1 MFKQFPFYKQRD
13 AMDCGPTCLMMVAEH
28 YGKQYTLPYLR
39 EHCHLS
45 REGVSALGIM
55 QGGEAIGL
63 SSLSAKV
70 SYDKNLSKGI
80 PTEEE
85 GCLLNAPLPCVA
97 HWNQNHFVVI
107 YKVTQHAVWVADPA
121 SGKFKLK
128 RSDFE
133 RSWLSDNQQ
142 GVIILFET
150 SPEFFNKHN
159 PTPSVSTG
167 FSSLYTYLNPY
178 RGLITQLVIAMLL
191 GSLFQLILPFLTQ
204 SIVDIGIE
212 NQNIGFIYLILAG
225 QVMLFLS
232 QLIVNFIQN
241 RILLHIGT
249 RINVALVSDF
259 LIKLMRLPIGF
270 FDTKMTGDLMQRIGD
285 QSRIESFLTQSSL
298 SIVFSFINFIV
309 FSSVLMLYNPTIFM
323 VFAIAAVCYIAWITL
338 FLRKR
343 KEIDYLRFQQ
353 ASDNQNTVIELIQGM
368 PEIKLQGSERKR
380 RQLWAGIQAK
390 LFNINLK
397 SLNLGQWQEAGA
409 AFFTQSKDIIITVI
423 AAQAVIEGK
432 MSLGMMMATQYIVG
446 QLNAPLQQFI
456 AFIRAAQDAKISM
469 ARLGEIHQQPD
480 ENVHAYNPI
489 GLDQLDILRG
499 GVASVLTEPVSTDL
513 SVAALSDKSDKTGSA
528 EAEATLHIEN
538 LTFKYNAL
546 NDEVLKNISL
556 TIPHGKVTA
565 IVGTSGS
572 GKTTLVKLLLGM
584 YPPTKGS
591 IKIGKINLQN
601 VTPSVWRQ
609 HCGAVMQEGYI
620 FSDTIAN
627 NIAESDPF
635 VDRRKLL
642 HAVQVA
648 NIQEFVETLPLGYN
662 TTIGARGS
670 GISQGQRQRLLIA
683 RAVYKNPS
691 FLFFDEAT
699 NALDANNERVIVENL
714 AQFFQNRTVV
724 VVAHRLS
731 TVKNADQIVVLEKGE
746 IVEIG
751 THTELV
757 EKRGA
762 YFNLVKN
769 QLELGS

>member
-1 MFKQFPFYKQRD
+1 
-13 AMDCGPTCLMMVAEH
+13 
-28 YGKQYTLPYLR
+28 
-39 EHCHLS
+39 
-45 REGVSALGIM
+45 
-55 QGGEAIGL
+55 
-63 SSLSAKV
+63 
-70 SYDKNLSKGI
+70 
-80 PTEEE
+80 
-85 GCLLNAPLPCVA
+85 
-97 HWNQNHFVVI
+97 
-107 YKVTQHAVWVADPA
+107 
-121 SGKFKLK
+121 
-128 RSDFE
+128 
-133 RSWLSDNQQ
+133 
-142 GVIILFET
+142 
-150 SPEFFNKHN
+150 
-159 PTPSVSTG
+159 
-167 FSSLYTYLNPY
+167 
-178 RGLITQLVIAMLL
+178 
-191 GSLFQLILPFLTQ
+191 
-204 SIVDIGIE
+204 
-212 NQNIGFIYLILAG
+212 
-225 QVMLFLS
+225 
-232 QLIVNFIQN
+232 
-241 RILLHIGT
+241 
-249 RINVALVSDF
+249 LVSDF

-323 VFAIAAVCYIAWITL
+323 VFAIAALFYITWITL

-343 KEIDYLRFQQ
+343 KEIDYVRFQQ

-368 PEIKLQGSERKR
+368 SEIKLQGSERKR

-390 LFNINLK
+390 LFNINLQ

-480 ENVHAYNPI
+480 ENVYAYNPI

-499 GVASVLTEPVSTDL
+499 GVASVSTEPVASALAEPVSTDL

-546 NDEVLKNISL
+546 NDEVLKNITL

-609 HCGAVMQEGYI
+609 HCGAVMQEGFI

-683 RAVYKNPS
+683 RAVYKNPN

-746 IVEIG
+746 MVEMG